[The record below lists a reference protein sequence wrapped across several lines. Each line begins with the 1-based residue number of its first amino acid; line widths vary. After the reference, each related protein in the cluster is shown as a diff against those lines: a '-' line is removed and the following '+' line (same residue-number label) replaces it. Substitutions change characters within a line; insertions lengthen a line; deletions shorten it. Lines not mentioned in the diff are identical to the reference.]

1 MDFRPAP
8 QAAIQQAERHRGWE
22 MPEEVQGDHQLVA
35 SPPVPV
41 LQSRKMD
48 RLQQQVVAVV
58 VEEELGVAAVRTCL
72 PSVVVLAEELP
83 EVAAGRTCL
92 PLVAAEELPGV
103 AAGRTYLP
111 SVVAADP
118 SCPSGVAAVLAEKNS
133 SPVCSRCGQEPEP
146 GHR

>member
-1 MDFRPAP
+1 MDFRRAP

-22 MPEEVQGDHQLVA
+22 MPEEVPGDHQLVA

-48 RLQQQVVAVV
+48 RRQQQVVAVV
-58 VEEELGVAAVRTCL
+58 VEEELGVAAGRTCHPL
-72 PSVVVLAEELP
+72 VAVLAEEPP
-83 EVAAGRTCL
+83 EVAACRTCL
-92 PLVAAEELPGV
+92 PLEAAEELPGV

-118 SCPSGVAAVLAEKNS
+118 SCPSVVAAVEPEKNS
-133 SPVCSRCGQEPEP
+133 SPVCSRWGQEPEP